1 MDVDKL
7 TSMVLSSA
15 LIVALSVAGLV
26 LVYVAGK
33 LVLSKVRALDGIGTD
48 RRQQFETLVQIS
60 RWVLDIAILAT
71 ALLML
76 LSTFGLD
83 IAPLIAGVG
92 VVGLALS
99 FGAQSLIKDLI
110 GGLLIVVENQYSVG
124 DTIEVGDVSG
134 VVETVTLRATL
145 VRTADG
151 SLVVVPNG
159 EVRVVA
165 NASKGWS
172 RAVVD
177 VGVTYEEDLARALR
191 VLEDAAAGFAQDP
204 RFEPLLL
211 EAPAVLGP
219 LSLGDWS
226 ITVRVMIK
234 TLPGKPWEIA
244 RELRK
249 QILAAC
255 EREGIDLPYPRQEV
269 WVRSSG

>member
-7 TSMVLSSA
+7 TSMMLSSA

-33 LVLSKVRALDGIGTD
+33 LVLKKVRTLDGIEMD

-99 FGAQSLIKDLI
+99 LGTQTLIKDLI

-177 VGVTYEEDLARALR
+177 VGVAYEEDLARALS
-191 VLEDAAAGFAQDP
+191 VLEDAAAEFAQDT

-226 ITVRVMIK
+226 ITIRVMIK
-234 TLPGKPWEIA
+234 TLPGRQWEIA

>member
-7 TSMVLSSA
+7 TSVVVSSA
-15 LIVALSVAGLV
+15 LIVILSVVGLV
-26 LVYVAGK
+26 LVQVAGK
-33 LVLSKVRALDGIGTD
+33 FVLNRVRALDGIGMD
-48 RRQQFETLVQIS
+48 RRQQVETLVQIS
-60 RWVLDIAILAT
+60 RWVLDIAIVAT

-99 FGAQSLIKDLI
+99 FGAQTLIKDLI

-145 VRTADG
+145 VRTAEG

-177 VGVTYEEDLARALR
+177 VGVAYEEDLARALS
-191 VLEDAAAGFAQDP
+191 VLEDAAAGFAQDT

-219 LSLGDWS
+219 LSLGEWS
-226 ITVRVMIK
+226 ITVRVMVK
-234 TLPGKPWEIA
+234 TLPGKQWEIA

>member
-7 TSMVLSSA
+7 TSVVVSSA
-15 LIVALSVAGLV
+15 LIVTLSVVGLV
-26 LVYVAGK
+26 LVQVAGK
-33 LVLSKVRALDGIGTD
+33 FVLNRVRALDGIGMD
-48 RRQQFETLVQIS
+48 RRQQVETLVQIS
-60 RWVLDIAILAT
+60 RWVLDIAIVAT

-99 FGAQSLIKDLI
+99 FGAQTLIKDLI

-151 SLVVVPNG
+151 NLVVVPNG

-177 VGVTYEEDLARALR
+177 VGVAYEEDLARALS
-191 VLEDAAAGFAQDP
+191 VLEDAAAGFAQDT

-226 ITVRVMIK
+226 ITVRVMVK
-234 TLPGKPWEIA
+234 TLPGKQWEIA

>member
-7 TSMVLSSA
+7 TSVVVSSA
-15 LIVALSVAGLV
+15 LIVTLSVVGLV
-26 LVYVAGK
+26 LVQVAGK
-33 LVLSKVRALDGIGTD
+33 FVLNRVRALDGIGMD
-48 RRQQFETLVQIS
+48 RRQQVETLVQIS
-60 RWVLDIAILAT
+60 RWVLDIAIVAT

-99 FGAQSLIKDLI
+99 FGAQTLIKDLI

-151 SLVVVPNG
+151 NLVVVPNG

-165 NASKGWS
+165 NASRGWS

-177 VGVTYEEDLARALR
+177 VGVAYEEDLARALR
-191 VLEDAAAGFAQDP
+191 VLEDAAAGFAQDT

-226 ITVRVMIK
+226 ITVRVMVK
-234 TLPGKPWEIA
+234 TLPGKQWEIA

>member
-7 TSMVLSSA
+7 TSVVLSSA
-15 LIVALSVAGLV
+15 LIVTVSVVGLV
-26 LVYVAGK
+26 LVQVAGK
-33 LVLSKVRALDGIGTD
+33 LVLNKVHALDGIGTD

-60 RWVLDIAILAT
+60 RWVLDIAIVAT

-99 FGAQSLIKDLI
+99 FGAQTLIKDLI

-177 VGVTYEEDLARALR
+177 VGVAYEEDLARALR

-219 LSLGDWS
+219 LSLGEWS
-226 ITVRVMIK
+226 IAVRAMVK
-234 TLPGKPWEIA
+234 TLPGKQWEIA

>member
-7 TSMVLSSA
+7 TSVVLSSA
-15 LIVALSVAGLV
+15 LIVTVSVVGLV
-26 LVYVAGK
+26 LVQVAGK
-33 LVLSKVRALDGIGTD
+33 LVLNKVRALDGIGTD

-60 RWVLDIAILAT
+60 RWVLDIAIVAT

-99 FGAQSLIKDLI
+99 FGAQTLIKDLI

-134 VVETVTLRATL
+134 IVETVTLRATL

-177 VGVTYEEDLARALR
+177 VGVAYEEDLARALR

-219 LSLGDWS
+219 LSLGEWS
-226 ITVRVMIK
+226 IAVRVMVK
-234 TLPGKPWEIA
+234 TLPGKQWEIA

-249 QILAAC
+249 QILDAC